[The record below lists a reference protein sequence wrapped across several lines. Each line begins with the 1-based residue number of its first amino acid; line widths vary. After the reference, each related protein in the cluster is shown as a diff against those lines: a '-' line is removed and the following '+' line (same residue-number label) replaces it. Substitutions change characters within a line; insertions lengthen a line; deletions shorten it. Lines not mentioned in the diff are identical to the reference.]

1 VRHNHISVRLKDSI
15 ASHRRPWTIWHEHT
29 APDRVRS
36 SEARSEVSGYLGSFL
51 AGKHDLRAR
60 NGQKDAK
67 ASARLVRVVAVVSK
81 PGESSASRLW
91 PKLRTRRTVTNDQ
104 LKLGLEGRI
113 GSPHDS
119 QTNKQVN
126 AGR

>member
-1 VRHNHISVRLKDSI
+1 
-15 ASHRRPWTIWHEHT
+15 
-29 APDRVRS
+29 
-36 SEARSEVSGYLGSFL
+36 
-51 AGKHDLRAR
+51 LRAR

-91 PKLRTRRTVTNDQ
+91 TKLKTRRPVTNYQ

-119 QTNKQVN
+119 QTNQSRSVPGVN
-126 AGR
+126 CVHNRLETCKAVAHQTVGDAKDM